1 MAKKK
6 QIFKV
11 IFTSQGKVYEIYARR
26 VDSSVMHGFV
36 AVEEILFGER
46 TTLVVDPTEEQ
57 LKLEFAGVARTH
69 IPFHAVVR
77 IDEVEREGAGKILHL
92 ATQGDQ
98 APALT
103 PTLFRPD
110 LGPDKV

>member
-1 MAKKK
+1 MVKKK

-26 VDSSVMHGFV
+26 VDSSGMHGFV

-57 LKLEFAGVARTH
+57 LKLEFAGVTRIH
-69 IPFHAVVR
+69 VPFHAVVR
-77 IDEVEREGAGKILHL
+77 IDEVEREGAGKILQL
-92 ATQGDQ
+92 APHGDA
-98 APALT
+98 APTLP

-110 LGPDKV
+110 RGPDKA

>member
-1 MAKKK
+1 MVKKK

-92 ATQGDQ
+92 ANQGDLP
-98 APALT
+98 APA
-103 PTLFRPD
+103 PHPLFT
-110 LGPDKV
+110 PDKGPGKA